1 MISKVILDI
10 APAAMIQC
18 LKKSPAE
25 IEFFLAGAATADIGG
40 YAICDAIHVGMCEID
55 VAMAGRD

>member
-18 LKKSPAE
+18 SKKSPAK
-25 IEFFLAGAATADIGG
+25 IEFIRAGAATADFGE
-40 YAICDAIHVGMCEID
+40 YAICNAIHVGMCEVD